1 VLKRALVLISG
12 GIDSAV
18 ALWWARERYAVTALS
33 FDGANRPRGEVRACA
48 ALVRRARVPH
58 LNVALPFLR
67 PRAGGYVPGRN
78 LVFHA
83 TALSIAEQRGARA
96 VVAGHNL
103 SDAESFDDARDE
115 FFQRLRTLADGVR
128 IELPFAAM
136 TDGEV
141 ARLGRELGVPLE
153 MTWSCYRDGA
163 KPCGRCPAC
172 RDRRVALAM
181 QLGKGR

>member
-1 VLKRALVLISG
+1 MLRRALVLISG

-33 FDGANRPRGEVRACA
+33 FNGAERPRGEVRACA

-58 LNVALPFLR
+58 LNVPLPFLK
-67 PRAGGYVPGRN
+67 PRASGYVPGRN

-83 TALSIAEQRGARA
+83 TALSIAEQRGAHA
-96 VVAGHNL
+96 VVAGHNM
-103 SDAESFDDARDE
+103 SDAESFDDARDD
-115 FFQRLRTLADGVR
+115 FFRRLRTMADGVR
-128 IELPFAAM
+128 IELPFASL

-141 ARLGRELGVPLE
+141 ARLGRRLGVPLDL
-153 MTWSCYRDGA
+153 TWSCYRDGA

-172 RDRRVALAM
+172 RDRRAILP
-181 QLGKGR
+181 